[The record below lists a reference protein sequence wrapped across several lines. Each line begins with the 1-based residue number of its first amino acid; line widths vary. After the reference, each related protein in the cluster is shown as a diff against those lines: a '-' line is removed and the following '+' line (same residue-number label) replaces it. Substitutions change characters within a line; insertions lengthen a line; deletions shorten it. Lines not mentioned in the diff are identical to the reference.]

1 MRSIR
6 KILKVMV
13 WTFVW
18 ALALAVVLLLA
29 LPLWIGPV
37 GKCVANAVTPGIT
50 KTDFNLGHLAF
61 NPYSGHVEVG
71 DMQLAN
77 PTNFTVKN
85 ALDLSSATLDVA
97 PLSFFSDTYHVK
109 EVAIDGMRIYLDAP
123 DAANFVQI
131 KNNVTG
137 AKRADEPESSPVSA
151 TGAAEVTAPQASAAS
166 HEPAASAADE
176 TAAENAAPDTAGVKE
191 KRIVID
197 RITVKNVVLQYG
209 PVSVPLPEFAIRDI
223 GRDPQTGAA
232 TGATW
237 TEAGLAIA
245 AQLLDH
251 AQGLGKGLVKLSR
264 KSVASL
270 ADATTN
276 TVAAGLSA
284 ITNFTNSAV
293 GDSGSVTGKVD
304 KAVRKSMKRVL
315 KETDKAVKFLNNFL
329 DGLGPKSE
337 K

>member
-1 MRSIR
+1 M
-6 KILKVMV
+6 
-13 WTFVW
+13 
-18 ALALAVVLLLA
+18 
-29 LPLWIGPV
+29 
-37 GKCVANAVTPGIT
+37 
-50 KTDFNLGHLAF
+50 
-61 NPYSGHVEVG
+61 
-71 DMQLAN
+71 
-77 PTNFTVKN
+77 
-85 ALDLSSATLDVA
+85 
-97 PLSFFSDTYHVK
+97 
-109 EVAIDGMRIYLDAP
+109 
-123 DAANFVQI
+123 
-131 KNNVTG
+131 
-137 AKRADEPESSPVSA
+137 
-151 TGAAEVTAPQASAAS
+151 
-166 HEPAASAADE
+166 
-176 TAAENAAPDTAGVKE
+176 KE

>member
-1 MRSIR
+1 MKVIR
-6 KILKVMV
+6 KTLKVLV

-37 GKCVANAVTPGIT
+37 GKRVANAVTPGIT
-50 KTDFNLGHLAF
+50 KTGFNLGHLAF

-137 AKRADEPESSPVSA
+137 GKPASEPERAAQPA
-151 TGAAEVTAPQASAAS
+151 PDAAEATAPQASATS
-166 HEPAASAADE
+166 HEP
-176 TAAENAAPDTAGVKE
+176 AAPDTAGVKE

-264 KSVASL
+264 KSIASL

-284 ITNFTNSAV
+284 LTNFTNSATDNL
-293 GDSGSVTGKVD
+293 GAVTGRVD
-304 KAVRKSMKRVL
+304 KAVHKSVKRVL

-329 DGLGPKSE
+329 DGLGPKS
-337 K
+337 KK